1 MRLLDIILLATA
13 SAALLIFVLWRVAE
27 IKGWF

>member
-1 MRLLDIILLATA
+1 MRLIDILLLTTA
-13 SAALLIFVLWRVAE
+13 SVALLIFVLWRVAE